1 MENESI
7 TFDIL
12 HSSECTRVIF
22 RGVWGSHAYGTS
34 TPESDR
40 DMIGVFVLE
49 KEHYLAIGASATQV
63 SDERNDIRYYPLRN
77 YCELAA
83 KANPNILDSLFLPE
97 DCSMT
102 VTSYWRTLLA
112 NRSLF
117 VSKLAAGTYCD
128 YALAQIKKAKGC
140 NKRVRNP
147 MPEEP
152 PQAEDFCRFIPS
164 HTDGMPGRPVSLQ
177 DAGIELAHC
186 HAAAVEYSSELF
198 RIYDYGVSGRGVFRN
213 GNLCMESISKEDEN
227 SRFLGL
233 LVFNRHAFEQ
243 AKTKYRQ
250 YWDWKCNRNE
260 ARWRSEEAGELDYN
274 AKNLMHTFRLLY
286 SGLNIMRHGEP
297 LVRVD
302 ARMREELLNIRNG
315 KFAYEDL
322 VAKAELLAQELDS
335 LEKHSTLPE
344 QADLDRINQLLL
356 NITETW
362 EADHA

>member
-1 MENESI
+1 MNNEPI
-7 TFDIL
+7 TFKTL
-12 HSSECTRVIF
+12 HSPECNRVIF

-49 KEHYLAIGASATQV
+49 KKQYLALETPPIQV
-63 SDERNDIRYYPLRN
+63 ADEHSDIRYYSLRN

-83 KANPNILDSLFLPE
+83 RANPNILDSLFLPE
-97 DCSMT
+97 DCRMT
-102 VTSYWRTLLA
+102 VTPYWQTLSA

-117 VSKLAAGTYCD
+117 VSKLAARTYCD

-152 PQAEDFCRFIPS
+152 PQAEDFCRFIPP
-164 HTDGMPGRPVSLQ
+164 HTGGMPGRPVSLQ
-177 DAGIELAHC
+177 DAGIDLARC

-198 RIYDYGVSGRGVFRN
+198 RLYDYGVSARGVFRN
-213 GNLCMESISKEDEN
+213 GNLCMESIPKEDEN
-227 SRFLGL
+227 TRFLGL
-233 LVFNRHAFEQ
+233 LIFNRHAFEQ
-243 AKTKYRQ
+243 AKVKHHQ

-260 ARWRSEEAGELDYN
+260 ARWRSEETGELDYN

-297 LVRVD
+297 LVRVG
-302 ARMREELLNIRNG
+302 ATMRDELLVIRNG
-315 KFAYEDL
+315 KFDYEEL
-322 VAKAELLAQELDS
+322 VTRAELLAQELDS
-335 LEKHSTLPE
+335 LKKHSPLPE
-344 QADLDRINQLLL
+344 QADPERVDQLLL
-356 NITETW
+356 EITERW